1 MANDCTR
8 SYEAGY
14 AEGYNRGAMVALAEV
29 ESGNMDSM
37 DDWKR
42 IEKPRMP
49 NAAQDASIAK
59 RQAARKEPG
68 MSRKVSPYQ
77 KKYGANFTK
86 LKKAHP
92 RMKFGA
98 LSKKAH
104 KLTRK
109 EMKK

>member
-1 MANDCTR
+1 MADSCTR

-14 AEGYNRGAMVALAEV
+14 AEGYNRGALVALAEV
-29 ESGNMDSM
+29 MEGNMDST

-42 IEKPRMP
+42 INKPRMP
-49 NAAQDASIAK
+49 NRLQDADIARRMK
-59 RQAARKEPG
+59 TKEKTK
-68 MSRKVSPYQ
+68 RKVSPYQ
-77 KKYGANFTK
+77 KKYGSNFTR

-92 RMKFGA
+92 RMKFGV

-104 KLTRK
+104 AQTRK

>member
-1 MANDCTR
+1 MGNDCTR

-14 AEGYNRGAMVALAEV
+14 AEGYNRGALVALAEV
-29 ESGNMDSM
+29 MEGNMDSP

-42 IEKPRMP
+42 VNKPRMP

-59 RQAARKEPG
+59 RMSARKAPG
-68 MSRKVSPYQ
+68 TSRKVSPYQ

-104 KLTRK
+104 AQTRRD
-109 EMKK
+109 MK